1 VAPRLP
7 SPFDRHQGPRTM
19 DPFRTFKNSIVTKTA
34 TSVLVVVIMLI
45 TALVLTSR
53 NLVLNQFAS
62 LEQDDAN
69 IQIHRVV
76 NEIDSTLDKLQA
88 FCSDWAFWDDTF
100 QFVTDRNAE
109 YMKYNLM
116 DATFVDQRLNFMM
129 YFNAQGE
136 LVHQQFFNLANAH
149 SVEPDR
155 STVEAIQAL
164 PRLVQ
169 NAPGTPE
176 IERGVII
183 TPVGPL
189 LIISAPIVPSLR
201 NEPSRGRL
209 LIGRYLDKAE
219 IERISTLTQLQLAF
233 HPLQSP
239 APKTTPQDAGH
250 FRYEQ
255 VDDNT
260 LLAST
265 VLADISGHPT
275 LAVTITLPRAM
286 FRQGYAMWKQHAV
299 FAALLGFVFVV
310 VLVLLLNRIVLR
322 KLVRMAHEIDRI
334 REKGVPDQRV
344 TMQGEDEI
352 ASLAATINSMLKTLQ
367 KLHESQEE
375 KERYLQRVLDTI
387 NCGVMVVAAAD
398 RRIVAINKTGAAMV
412 GRQSE
417 DMIGRTCHTFVCP
430 REQNDCPVLDHNEPV
445 VLSERTIL
453 RADHSE
459 LPVLKSVTGLE
470 NGGDSYLIESFV
482 DISPLKKA
490 EADLRAS
497 EARYRQFFDED
508 LTGYFIVSAE
518 GAIIDCNLAF
528 ARMLGYETIDEIKRT
543 NVVTHYATAADRDF
557 HLEKI
562 RGEGKLERY
571 ETKLQRRDG
580 SPLYCI
586 GNVIGEFD
594 SNGTLVR
601 IRGYLF
607 DDTKRVL
614 LEQEIRQNQKM
625 EAIGTLA
632 GGIAHDFNNILAG
645 IIGYAEILL
654 MKESADSRMRE
665 YLRKILAAGE
675 KAREL
680 IYQIL
685 AFSRKTETSTQP
697 VQLRPVIQEVLHLL
711 RATLPS
717 TIVIED
723 GLHAEA
729 TVLADPVQI
738 HQIVLNL
745 CTNAGHAMREQG
757 GMLSVA
763 LDEVRSDQD
772 LVNLH
777 TKLGPGKY
785 VRIRISDT
793 GHGIPES
800 ISGRIFDPFFTTKNK
815 DEGTGLGLSVVHGI
829 VQSLKGLITVQSTPE
844 QGTIFDV
851 WLPLT
856 EKTAD
861 IAPPCEE
868 TLVPGDEHIVYVDD
882 DPFLVEI
889 GREILLDL
897 GYRVTEF
904 TDSALALA
912 FLHEQRGAVNLVVSD
927 LTMPRLTG
935 IALARGLREAGIA
948 TPMIIYTGYRD
959 ELAGEN
965 LDLLGIQEVLLKP
978 ITPQVLA
985 SKVREVL
992 DRVRREAGIT

>member
-1 VAPRLP
+1 
-7 SPFDRHQGPRTM
+7 M
-19 DPFRTFKNSIVTKTA
+19 DLFRTFKSSIVTKTA
-34 TSVLVVVIMLI
+34 TSVLVVVIMLVI
-45 TALVLTSR
+45 ALVLTSR
-53 NLVLNQFAS
+53 NLVLSRFAS
-62 LEQDDAN
+62 LEQDDAKV
-69 IQIHRVV
+69 QVHRVV
-76 NEIDSTLDKLQA
+76 NEIESTLDKLQA

-100 QFVTDRNAE
+100 LFVTDRNAE
-109 YMKYNLM
+109 YIENNLM

-136 LVHQQFFNLANAH
+136 LVHQQFFNLVNAQA
-149 SVEPDR
+149 VEPDL
-155 STVEAIQAL
+155 STVKAIQTL

-169 NAPGTPE
+169 NSPGTPE

-183 TPVGPL
+183 TPVAPL

-233 HPLQSP
+233 HPLQSS
-239 APKTTPQDAGH
+239 ASTMIAQDAGH
-250 FRYEQ
+250 FRCER

-265 VLADISGHPT
+265 ILADISGQPK
-275 LAVTITLPRAM
+275 LAATITLPRTI
-286 FRQGYAMWKQHAV
+286 FRQGYAIWKQHV
-299 FAALLGFVFVV
+299 VSAALLGFVFVV

-322 KLVRMAHEIDRI
+322 KLVRMAHEIDLI
-334 REKGVPDQRV
+334 REKGVPEQRV
-344 TMQGEDEI
+344 TVQGEDEI
-352 ASLAATINSMLKTLQ
+352 GSLAKTINSMLGTLQ

-387 NCGVMVVAAAD
+387 NCGVMVVATD
-398 RRIVAINKTGAAMV
+398 NRHIVAINKAGATML
-412 GRQSE
+412 GHSPE
-417 DMIGRTCHTFVCP
+417 DMIGRTCHAFVCP
-430 REQNDCPVLDHNEPV
+430 KEQNDCPVLDRNEQV
-445 VLSERTIL
+445 NLSERTIL
-453 RADHSE
+453 RADQSE
-459 LPVLKSVTGLE
+459 LAVLKSVAGLE
-470 NGGDSYLIESFV
+470 SGGARYLIESFV

-490 EADLRAS
+490 EAELRAS
-497 EARYRQFFDED
+497 EARYRQFFNDD
-508 LTGYFIVSAE
+508 LTGDFIVSTE
-518 GAIIDCNLAF
+518 GDIIDCNLAY
-528 ARMLGYETIDEIKRT
+528 ARMFGYETIDDIKRT
-543 NVVTHYATAADRDF
+543 NVVDQYAAIEDRAVF
-557 HLEKI
+557 LEKI
-562 RGEGKLERY
+562 RRKGRLEGY
-571 ETKLQRRDG
+571 ESKFRRRDG

-586 GNVIGEFD
+586 GNIIGEFD

-601 IRGYLF
+601 TRGYLF
-607 DDTKRVL
+607 DDTKRIL
-614 LEQEIRQNQKM
+614 LEREIRQNQKM

-685 AFSRKTETSTQP
+685 AFSRKTETSLQP
-697 VQLRPVIQEVLHLL
+697 VQLRPVIQEVMHLL

-723 GLHAEA
+723 GLHTEA

-757 GMLSVA
+757 GTLSVA
-763 LDEVRSDQD
+763 VDEVGSDQD
-772 LVNLH
+772 LVNLN

-829 VQSLKGLITVQSTPE
+829 VQSLKGLITVESTPG

-856 EKTAD
+856 EEAAN

-868 TLVPGDEHIVYVDD
+868 NLVPGNEHIVYVDD

-912 FLHEQRGAVNLVVSD
+912 FLNEQRGEVDLVVSD
-927 LTMPRLTG
+927 LTMPGLTG

-948 TPMIIYTGYRD
+948 TPMIIYTGYQD
-959 ELAGEN
+959 ELAGES
-965 LDLLGIQEVLLKP
+965 LDLLGIREVLLKP

-985 SKVREVL
+985 SKVRDVL
-992 DRVRREAGIT
+992 DRVRRETGVG

>member
-1 VAPRLP
+1 M
-7 SPFDRHQGPRTM
+7 H
-19 DPFRTFKNSIVTKTA
+19 PFRTFRSSIVTKTA
-34 TSVLVVVIMLI
+34 TSVLVVVIMLVI
-45 TALVLTSR
+45 ALVLISR

-62 LEQDDAN
+62 LEQDDAKV
-69 IQIHRVV
+69 QVHRVV

-100 QFVTDRNAE
+100 QFVTDRNAGYIE
-109 YMKYNLM
+109 SNLM
-116 DATFVDQRLNFMM
+116 DATFIDQRLNFMI
-129 YFNAQGE
+129 YFNAQGD
-136 LVHQQFFNLANAH
+136 LVHQQFFNLVNAQP
-149 SVEPDR
+149 VEPDL
-155 STVEAIQAL
+155 STVKAIQAL

-169 NAPGTPE
+169 SSPGSSE

-183 TPVGPL
+183 TPVAPL

-209 LIGRYLDKAE
+209 LVGRYLDKTE
-219 IERISTLTQLQLAF
+219 IERISTLTQLQLTF

-239 APKTTPQDAGH
+239 ASTSLPQNAGH
-250 FRYEQ
+250 FRHER
-255 VDDNT
+255 VDTNT

-265 VLADISGHPT
+265 VLADISGQPG
-275 LAVTITLPRAM
+275 LEATITMPRTI
-286 FRQGYAMWKQHAV
+286 FRQGYAIWKQHV
-299 FAALLGFVFVV
+299 VSAALLGFVFVV
-310 VLVLLLNRIVLR
+310 VLILLLNRIVLR

-334 REKGVPDQRV
+334 RETGVPEQRV
-344 TMQGEDEI
+344 TVQGQDEI
-352 ASLAATINSMLKTLQ
+352 ASLAETINSMLGTLQ
-367 KLHESQEE
+367 KLHENQEE

-387 NCGVMVVAAAD
+387 NCGVMVVAADD
-398 RRIVAINKTGAAMV
+398 RHIVAINKAGAAML
-412 GRQSE
+412 GRSPE
-417 DMIGRTCHTFVCP
+417 EMIGRICHAFVCP
-430 REQNDCPVLDHNEPV
+430 KEQNDCPVLDHNEQLD
-445 VLSERTIL
+445 LSERAIL

-459 LPVLKSVTGLE
+459 LAVLKSVTSLE
-470 NGGDSYLIESFV
+470 NGGASYLIESFV

-490 EADLRAS
+490 EAELRAS

-508 LTGYFIVSAE
+508 LTGDFIVSVGGE
-518 GAIIDCNLAF
+518 IIDCNLAF
-528 ARMLGYETIDEIKRT
+528 ARMFGYETIDAIKRT
-543 NVVTHYATAADRDF
+543 NMIDHYVTAANREVFLD
-557 HLEKI
+557 KI
-562 RGEGKLERY
+562 RSTGKLERY
-571 ETKLQRRDG
+571 ELELRRRDG
-580 SPLYCI
+580 NPIYCI
-586 GNVIGEFD
+586 GNMIGEFN

-614 LEQEIRQNQKM
+614 LEREIRQNQKM

-685 AFSRKTETSTQP
+685 AFSRKTETSLQP
-697 VQLRPVIQEVLHLL
+697 VQLRPVIQEVMHLL

-723 GLHAEA
+723 SLHTDA

-757 GMLSVA
+757 GTLSIA
-763 LDEVRSDQD
+763 LDEAGSVQD
-772 LVNLH
+772 MVTLN

-829 VQSLKGLITVQSTPE
+829 VQSLKGLITVESTPG
-844 QGTIFDV
+844 QGTMFDV

-856 EKTAD
+856 EKAAEIT
-861 IAPPCEE
+861 PPCEE
-868 TLVPGDEHIVYVDD
+868 NLVPGNEHIVYVDD

-889 GREILLDL
+889 GREILQDL

-912 FLHEQRGAVNLVVSD
+912 FLNEQRGEVGLVVSD
-927 LTMPRLTG
+927 LTMPGLTG

-948 TPMIIYTGYRD
+948 TPMIIYTGYQD
-959 ELAGEN
+959 ELAGES
-965 LDLLGIQEVLLKP
+965 LDLLGIREVLLKP

-992 DRVRREAGIT
+992 DRVRRETGAA

>member
-1 VAPRLP
+1 
-7 SPFDRHQGPRTM
+7 M
-19 DPFRTFKNSIVTKTA
+19 DLFRTFKSSIVTKTA
-34 TSVLVVVIMLI
+34 TSVLVVVIMLVI
-45 TALVLTSR
+45 ALVLTSR
-53 NLVLNQFAS
+53 NLVLSRFAS
-62 LEQDDAN
+62 LEQDDAKV
-69 IQIHRVV
+69 QVHRVV
-76 NEIDSTLDKLQA
+76 NEIESTLDKLQA

-109 YMKYNLM
+109 YIENNLM

-129 YFNAQGE
+129 YFNSQDE
-136 LVHQQFFNLANAH
+136 LVHQQFFNLVNAQA
-149 SVEPDR
+149 VEPDR
-155 STVEAIQAL
+155 STVKAIQAL
-164 PRLVQ
+164 PRLVH
-169 NAPGTPE
+169 NSPGSLE

-183 TPVGPL
+183 TPVAPL

-233 HPLQSP
+233 HPLQSS
-239 APKTTPQDAGH
+239 ASTTIPQDAGH
-250 FRYEQ
+250 IRYER

-265 VLADISGHPT
+265 VLADISGQPE
-275 LAVTITLPRAM
+275 LAAMITLPRTI
-286 FRQGYAMWKQHAV
+286 FRQGYAIWKQHTV
-299 FAALLGFVFVV
+299 SAALLGFVFVV

-322 KLVRMAHEIDRI
+322 KLVRMAHEIDLI
-334 REKGVPDQRV
+334 REKGVPEQRV
-344 TMQGEDEI
+344 TVLGEDEI
-352 ASLAATINSMLKTLQ
+352 GSLAKTINSMLGTLQ

-387 NCGVMVVAAAD
+387 NCGVMVVAADD
-398 RRIVAINKTGAAMV
+398 RHIVAINKAGATMLGHSA
-412 GRQSE
+412 E
-417 DMIGRTCHTFVCP
+417 DMIGRTYHAFVSP
-430 REQNDCPVLDHNEPV
+430 KDQNDCPVLDYNEPV
-445 VLSERTIL
+445 DLSERTIL
-453 RADHSE
+453 RADQSE
-459 LPVLKSVTGLE
+459 LAVLKSVAGLE
-470 NGGDSYLIESFV
+470 SGGARYLIESFV

-490 EADLRAS
+490 EAELRAS
-497 EARYRQFFDED
+497 EARYRQFFNDD
-508 LTGYFIVSAE
+508 LTGDFIVSTE
-518 GAIIDCNLAF
+518 GDIIDCNLAY
-528 ARMLGYETIDEIKRT
+528 ARMFGYETIDDIKRT
-543 NVVTHYATAADRDF
+543 NVVDQYAAIEDRDIF
-557 HLEKI
+557 LEKI
-562 RGEGKLERY
+562 RRKGRLEGHESKLR
-571 ETKLQRRDG
+571 RRDG

-586 GNVIGEFD
+586 GNIIGEFD
-594 SNGTLVR
+594 RNGTLVR
-601 IRGYLF
+601 TRGYFF
-607 DDTKRVL
+607 DDTKRVF
-614 LEQEIRQNQKM
+614 LEREIRQNQKM

-685 AFSRKTETSTQP
+685 AFSRKTETSLQP
-697 VQLRPVIQEVLHLL
+697 VQLRPVIQEVMHLL

-723 GLHAEA
+723 GLHTEA

-757 GMLSVA
+757 GTLSVA
-763 LDEVRSDQD
+763 VDEVGSDQD
-772 LVNLH
+772 LVNLN

-829 VQSLKGLITVQSTPE
+829 VQSLKGLITVESTPG

-856 EKTAD
+856 EEAAN

-868 TLVPGDEHIVYVDD
+868 NLVPGNEHIVYVDD

-904 TDSALALA
+904 TNSALALA
-912 FLHEQRGAVNLVVSD
+912 FLNEQRGEVDLVVSD
-927 LTMPRLTG
+927 LTMPGLTG

-948 TPMIIYTGYRD
+948 TPMIIYTGYQD
-959 ELAGEN
+959 ELAGES
-965 LDLLGIQEVLLKP
+965 LDLLGIREVLLKP

-985 SKVREVL
+985 SKVRDVL
-992 DRVRREAGIT
+992 DRVRRETGVG